1 MSSASLTATNR
12 YEGGGFSALVDRL
25 SGYVLTAPVLAVL
38 VLLMAYPLAYA
49 VWLSFVQW
57 KPAASIWIGADNY
70 VRLFTDPLFWNALY
84 NTVFYTFWNVTLG
97 TALSLALALLMN
109 RPGIAARVLRLSV
122 FLPVIVSTP
131 VAALAWLWLFD
142 VDYGLIN
149 RTLIDLGLV
158 ARPVPWLNSPFYSR
172 WSMVIVNVWL
182 GTGLSAM
189 LFLAALQG
197 VPRELYEAAK
207 LDGANLW
214 HAFTA
219 VTLPHIRPTL
229 IVVMIIKLIGSFKTF
244 DQVFIMTGGGPLYRS
259 ETILIYLYRQGF
271 EYFDFG
277 FAAAVGIVFL
287 LIVATLSL
295 GQAYVLKDRRR

>member
-1 MSSASLTATNR
+1 MSTAALSTASR
-12 YEGGGFSALVDRL
+12 HDGGGFSAVVDRL

-38 VLLMAYPLAYA
+38 VLLMAYPLGYA
-49 VWLSFVQW
+49 VWLGFVQW
-57 KPAASIWIGADNY
+57 KPGASVWIGVDNY
-70 VRLFTDPLFWNALY
+70 VRLFTDPLFWNALR

-109 RPGIAARVLRLSV
+109 RPGIAARLLRLSV
-122 FLPVIVSTP
+122 FMPVIVSTP

-149 RTLIDLGLV
+149 RTLIDLGIV

-197 VPRELYEAAK
+197 VPKELYEAAT
-207 LDGANLW
+207 LDGANPW
-214 HAFTA
+214 HSFRA

-229 IVVMIIKLIGSFKTF
+229 VVVMIIKLIGSFKTF
-244 DQVFIMTGGGPLYRS
+244 DQIFIMTGGGPLYRS

-287 LIVATLSL
+287 VIVAALSL
-295 GQAYVLKDRRR
+295 GQAHVLKDRRR

>member
-1 MSSASLTATNR
+1 MTATQPAFAR
-12 YEGGGFSALVDRL
+12 RPTGGAVAATLDRL
-25 SGYVLTAPVLAVL
+25 SGYLLTAPVLAVL

-49 VWLSFVQW
+49 LWLSFVQW
-57 KPAASIWIGADNY
+57 KPGASRWIGTANY
-70 VRLFTDPLFWNALY
+70 ARLLSDPLFWNALG
-84 NTVFYTFWNVTLG
+84 NTVFYTAWNVTLG
-97 TALSLALALLMN
+97 TSLSLALALLMN
-109 RPGIAARVLRLSV
+109 RPGIAARILRLSV
-122 FLPVIVSTP
+122 FMPVIVSTP
-131 VAALAWLWLFD
+131 VAAMAWLWLFD

-149 RTLIDLGLV
+149 RTLLDLGVV

-214 HAFTA
+214 RQFLA

-229 IVVMIIKLIGSFKTF
+229 VVVMIIKLIGSFKTF
-244 DQVFIMTGGGPLYRS
+244 DQIFIMTGGGPLYRS

-287 LIVATLSL
+287 AIVACLSMA
-295 GQAYVLKDRRR
+295 QAFLLKDRRR